1 MWILKEYI
9 DLYKICIIAIKK
21 FCNPKHDIGFLSIV
35 VAGQNHN
42 ISLMPTLKLDTTLR
56 LGHLPGSLN
65 PAYIN

>member
-1 MWILKEYI
+1 MKEYI

-65 PAYIN
+65 PAYINWL